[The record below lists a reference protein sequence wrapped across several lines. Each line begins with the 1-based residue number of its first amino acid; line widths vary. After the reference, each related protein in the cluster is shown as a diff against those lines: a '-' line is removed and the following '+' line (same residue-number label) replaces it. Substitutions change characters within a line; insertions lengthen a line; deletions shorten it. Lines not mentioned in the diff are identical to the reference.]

1 MNDLPALRPLVILG
15 PTASGK
21 TRLAV
26 QIARKFRGEII
37 SVDSR
42 QVYRDMDIGTG
53 KDLAEYEQ
61 IPYHLINIVEAGT
74 AYNLAEFQ
82 RDFRE
87 KFTEINA
94 RQNRAVLCG
103 GTGLY
108 LESVLKN
115 HQFTTIPNDFDLRS
129 QLEKLSDEDLR
140 NRFSKLNSAY
150 HAVADLSTRKRTIRA
165 IEIAE
170 YLQYHPLETRPE
182 LELNPLVIGLNPP
195 LEVRRNRITKRL
207 RERLEQGMIEEVQGL
222 LNRGI
227 PAERLVY
234 YGLEY
239 KFITEYLEGKWTYEL
254 LFERLNVAI
263 HQYAK
268 RQMTFFRKMER
279 DGLVIHWLEG
289 SADENEKAARQLIKE
304 NGE

>member
-108 LESVLKN
+108 LESILKN
-115 HQFTTIPNDFDLRS
+115 HQFTTIPNDFELRS
-129 QLEKLSDEDLR
+129 QLENLSDEELR
-140 NRFSKLNSAY
+140 TRFSKLNSAY
-150 HAVADLSTRKRTIRA
+150 HAVADLSTRKRTLRA

-170 YLQYHPLETRPE
+170 YLQHHPLETRPE

-195 LEVRRNRITKRL
+195 LEIRRNRITKRL